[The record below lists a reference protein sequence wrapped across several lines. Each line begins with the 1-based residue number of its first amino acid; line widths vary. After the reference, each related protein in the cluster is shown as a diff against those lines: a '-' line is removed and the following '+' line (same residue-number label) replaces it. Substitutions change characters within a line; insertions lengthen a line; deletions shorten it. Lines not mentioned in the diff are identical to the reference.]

1 MDYSLLLG
9 IHDVDRG
16 EREEE
21 EEDEDSV
28 CEEEDEQESDVS
40 MLASASLSTSPEGG
54 AGSVLARKTVTPA
67 EFDPCVDVYGIQSA
81 AGDFFVFMDE

>member
-9 IHDVDRG
+9 IHEMDRG

-21 EEDEDSV
+21 EEDDDSA
-28 CEEEDEQESDVS
+28 CEEEDEQENGLS

-54 AGSVLARKTVTPA
+54 AGSVPTRKSITPA
-67 EFDPCVDVYGIQSA
+67 EFDPCVDVYGIHSA
-81 AGDFFVFMDE
+81 AGEV